1 MFETSYATRHMVVAT
16 KQNGAKKGRG
26 KMTKKLK
33 KVPRVAALDFPF
45 SSC

>member
-1 MFETSYATRHMVVAT
+1 MRHLAVAT

-26 KMTKKLK
+26 KMTKKPK
-33 KVPRVAALDFPF
+33 KVPRVIALDFSL